1 LKRERADRFFNNV
14 YECERHVSPR
24 TVSVSKLAEKLA
36 LANTKAIVFGLTIPD
51 IWTQDLPHAN
61 EKNKPNVHFWNQK
74 NNRVLWQG

>member
-1 LKRERADRFFNNV
+1 MCWTPL
-14 YECERHVSPR
+14 Y
-24 TVSVSKLAEKLA
+24 
-36 LANTKAIVFGLTIPD
+36 NTKAIVFGLTIPD